1 MSKPTQQDPTIDEN
15 ELFPIKQTVYGSDY
29 KEHLLEQYSLYVHMA
44 DNISSRRAIANTFF
58 LSINI
63 VLIAIIG
70 ILSSEA
76 PVNLILFRSWTI
88 VVAIAALCVSWTWR
102 ALIQSYKE
110 LNTAKFK
117 VIHAIERRLPA
128 AGYAAEWSFL
138 TGNLRKKRYRVL
150 TQPESWVP
158 KVFIAIY
165 LVLILL
171 AAADLVIPF
180 LS

>member
-1 MSKPTQQDPTIDEN
+1 MTKRTGRNPTIDEN
-15 ELFPIKQTVYGSDY
+15 ELFPVKETVYGPDY
-29 KEHLLEQYSLYVHMA
+29 KEHLLEQYSLYVSMA
-44 DNISSRRAIANTFF
+44 DNISSRRAMANTFF
-58 LSINI
+58 LSINTI
-63 VLIAIIG
+63 LVAIIG

-76 PVNLILFRSWTI
+76 PANLILFRSWTI
-88 VVAIAALCVSWTWR
+88 AVAIAALCVSWTWL
-102 ALIQSYKE
+102 ALIQSYKK
-110 LNTAKFK
+110 LNTAKFE

-138 TGNLRKKRYRVL
+138 KAPVRKERYREL
-150 TQPESWVP
+150 AKTESWVP

-165 LVLILL
+165 IVLILL